1 MDQPEPARSVYLDGY
16 TRKVEDQKRLNEL
29 AAALWESP
37 SGREYMQ
44 YLRSITVNAVC
55 GPEISDAGLRHREG
69 ARALVALMNQQVEAH
84 HRDQQRK
91 PRKSDPIRDP
101 NDARSIADVS
111 ARWRGKSRVQR
122 RLDPT

>member
-1 MDQPEPARSVYLDGY
+1 MDQPETPPRSVYLDGY
-16 TRKVEDQKRLNEL
+16 VRKPDDQRRLNEL

-37 SGREYMQ
+37 AGREYMQ

-84 HRDQQRK
+84 HREQQRNTRPDPSDADPHSRAHLAGTR
-91 PRKSDPIRDP
+91 PR
-101 NDARSIADVS
+101 
-111 ARWRGKSRVQR
+111 SRVQR
-122 RLDPT
+122 RLDPDPA